1 MSILIILLLFILAI
15 VFAVFKQIR
24 KCVVVLVLTLV
35 CFYMIANGIIPS
47 LLLTNLE
54 SPYQKVVE
62 PTFGQ
67 NRNAIVVLGA
77 GIAKVPGTDI
87 VRPSLM
93 AYSRIFEGLRLYYV
107 CKSYGHQCTLILS
120 GGDAQSVGTS
130 EALVY
135 KKELFKFN
143 IQESDIQ
150 IEPQSLNTYKNAEFT
165 SAYLK
170 KQNFENVFLVTSGI
184 HMKRALL
191 YFLHFGIKMV
201 PMSSDYVV
209 AYPSFFPL
217 GYNFAITDF
226 ALHEYIGILRY
237 HIYNWFGWNAK
248 ASVAG
253 YP

>member
-1 MSILIILLLFILAI
+1 MSMLIILLLLILAI
-15 VFAVFKQIR
+15 VFAVFKHIK
-24 KCVVVLVLTLV
+24 KCLIILILTLV
-35 CFYMIANGIIPS
+35 CFYMIGNGIIPS

-54 SPYQKVVE
+54 LPYQEAVE
-62 PTFGQ
+62 PKFGQ

-77 GIAKVPGTDI
+77 GSAKVPGTNI
-87 VRPSLM
+87 VKPSLM

-107 CKSYGHQCTLILS
+107 CKSHGHQCTLILS

-135 KKELFKFN
+135 KKELLKFN

-170 KQNFENVFLVTSGI
+170 THNFENVFLVSSGI

-201 PMSSDYVV
+201 PMPSDYIV

-217 GYNFAITDF
+217 SYNFTIMDF
-226 ALHEYIGILRY
+226 TLHEYIGILRY